1 MYYSF
6 HFQGGFYVFIDL
18 SSYYGRQA
26 EGFGLIEN
34 SDSLCRYLLEKGQV
48 FSFNGLQDFTDT
60 LSVLSS
66 NLIHIIMA

>member
-18 SSYYGRQA
+18 SSYYGREA

-34 SDSLCRYLLEKGQV
+34 SDSLCGYLLEKGQV
-48 FSFNGLQDFTDT
+48 L
-60 LSVLSS
+60 
-66 NLIHIIMA
+66 